1 MRALVIVLLAA
12 CSNAANPTP
21 DAYLAPLDAFEPGG
35 GDDASG
41 TDGSMQ
47 PGGANRILVVNE
59 VCAGDTP
66 DWVEIVNATT
76 EPVQL
81 ADFAYFEANDAAA
94 ATPFPAMMLGPGAFY
109 VQNIDDA
116 TSGFKLGSDEAIYV
130 FRISDGGL
138 SDSADWAEG
147 GAPAGMSYRR
157 MPNIFGPFATG
168 AASKGVANP

>member
-1 MRALVIVLLAA
+1 MRYLLLALTA

-21 DAYLAPLDAFEPGG
+21 DAYLAPLDAFEQGG
-35 GDDASG
+35 NDASG
-41 TDGSMQ
+41 SDGSTE
-47 PGGANRILVVNE
+47 GGAHRLLVVNE

-76 EPVQL
+76 SPIQL
-81 ADFAYFEANDAAA
+81 ADFAYFEADDAAA

-116 TSGFKLGSDEAIYV
+116 TSGFKLGSDEAIFV

-138 SDSADWAEG
+138 SDSADWDEG
-147 GAPAGMSYRR
+147 GAPAGMSFRR
-157 MPNIFGPFATG
+157 VPNIFGPFATG